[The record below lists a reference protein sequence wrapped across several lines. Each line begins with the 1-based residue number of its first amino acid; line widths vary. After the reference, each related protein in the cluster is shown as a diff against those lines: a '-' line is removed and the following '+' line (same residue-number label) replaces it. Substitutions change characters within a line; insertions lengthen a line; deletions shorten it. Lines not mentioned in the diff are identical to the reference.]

1 MGQGRPTKYN
11 TRIAALICDLLG
23 KGQSLL
29 RICAL
34 DEMPTRETIYAWL
47 REDRDGFS
55 DKYRRAR
62 ELQQEYYF
70 EHMQDIAFDESRDVS
85 GELKMPNN
93 VSVNRDKLKIDT
105 LKWTLGRM
113 NPSKYGD
120 KIQAEHSG
128 QVGLTMIHDCPRPA
142 REE

>member
-1 MGQGRPTKYN
+1 M
-11 TRIAALICDLLG
+11 
-23 KGQSLL
+23 L

-34 DEMPTRETIYAWL
+34 EDMPGRETIYGWMRRHKEFA
-47 REDRDGFS
+47 DN
-55 DKYRRAR
+55 YARAR

-70 EHMQDIAFDESRDVS
+70 EHMQDIAFDEARDVS

-93 VSVNRDKLKIDT
+93 VAVNRDKLKIDT

-113 NPSKYGD
+113 NPGKYGD

-142 REE
+142 RED